1 MSVERKTQIPIL
13 HTIGCASKIGGH
25 LMLENKKAEILLESG
40 TNELELMEFTVAGQ
54 HFGINVAKVDEII
67 KYGVFPVTPMPNSN
81 PFVEGVFR
89 PRDEIMTVVNLAS
102 YMGLPPSEDE
112 EHDILIVTTFNKLH
126 TAFHVHNVEAIQR
139 ISWTSIEKPD
149 SAIYGGEEGLAT
161 GIANIDGRLI
171 TIVDFE
177 KIIIDISPSAGIQVS
192 DVDKLGQRNK
202 SLKPILMAEDSPML
216 ERLLIESLER
226 AGYVNVTCTQNGKE
240 AWEVLKQAKE
250 SGLPLEDQI
259 SILITDIEM
268 PQMDGHR
275 LLKQIRDDSALRKLP
290 VIIFSS
296 LITEEMYAKG
306 KSLGATAQI
315 TKPEIASL
323 IGLIDTHI
331 L

>member
-1 MSVERKTQIPIL
+1 
-13 HTIGCASKIGGH
+13 
-25 LMLENKKAEILLESG
+25 MLENRKAEILLESG

-89 PRDEIMTVVNLAS
+89 PRDEIMTVVNLAA

-112 EHDILIVTTFNKLH
+112 QHDILIVTTFNKLK
-126 TAFHVHNVEAIQR
+126 TAFHVHDVQAIQR
-139 ISWTSIEKPD
+139 ISWSAIEKPD

-161 GIANIDGRLI
+161 GIAHCDGRLI

-177 KIIIDISPSAGIQVS
+177 KIIVDISPSAGIQVS
-192 DVDKLGQRNK
+192 DIEQLGQRNK
-202 SLKPILMAEDSPML
+202 SLKPVLMAEDSPML
-216 ERLLIESLER
+216 ERLLLESLEK
-226 AGYVNVTCTQNGKE
+226 AGYVNVTCCQNGKE
-240 AWEVLKQAKE
+240 AWEVLSRTKNSE
-250 SGLPLEDQI
+250 LPLAEQVA
-259 SILITDIEM
+259 ILITDIEM

-275 LLKQIRDDSALRKLP
+275 LLKQIREDPDLRQLP

-296 LITEEMYAKG
+296 LITEEMYDKG
-306 KSLGATAQI
+306 KTLGATAQI

-323 IGLIDTHI
+323 VHLIDTHI

>member
-1 MSVERKTQIPIL
+1 MI
-13 HTIGCASKIGGH
+13 
-25 LMLENKKAEILLESG
+25 ENKKNEILLESG

-67 KYGVFPVTPMPNSN
+67 KYGVYPVTPMPNSN

-89 PRDEIMTVVNLAS
+89 PREEIMTVVNLAA

-126 TAFHVHNVEAIQR
+126 TAFHVHDVEAIQR
-139 ISWTSIEKPD
+139 ISWSSIEKPD

-171 TIVDFE
+171 TMVDFE
-177 KIIIDISPSAGIQVS
+177 KIIVDISPSSGIQVE
-192 DVDKLGQRNK
+192 DIDRLGQRNK
-202 SLKPILMAEDSPML
+202 TLKPVLMAEDSPML
-216 ERLLIESLER
+216 ERLLLESLER
-226 AGYVNVTCTQNGKE
+226 AGYVNVTCCQNGLE
-240 AWEVLKQAKE
+240 AWEILQRFKD
-250 SGLPLEDQI
+250 SGRPLTDQVC
-259 SILITDIEM
+259 ILITDIEM
-268 PQMDGHR
+268 PKMDGHR
-275 LLKQIRDDSALRKLP
+275 LLKQVRDDPELRQLP

-296 LITEEMYAKG
+296 LISEDMYERG
-306 KSLGATAQI
+306 KELGATAQI

-323 IGLIDTHI
+323 VHLIDTHI